1 MPEVTAHFVNE
12 QRKAV
17 APEEWRGSWA
27 ARPLLGRLMVER
39 MKKNVPRGEFARGGF
54 PGRQHGPAR
63 CRAAGWWMLLQAARQ
78 GRPAGWLL
86 EAGAPSAC
94 DQATEVSGSKM
105 PTARVSCS
113 IP

>member
-27 ARPLLGRLMVER
+27 ARPLLGLLMVER
-39 MKKNVPRGEFARGGF
+39 MKKKFRVLGDGARGSHMAR
-54 PGRQHGPAR
+54 PGAERSAGGCR
-63 CRAAGWWMLLQAARQ
+63 CRRRERAGRVGWM
-78 GRPAGWLL
+78 L
-86 EAGAPSAC
+86 EAGTPLAC
-94 DQATEVSGSKM
+94 DQATQVGGSKM
-105 PTARVSCS
+105 PTARVSCN